1 MTRQA
6 QLRQARPRAP
16 GGEATPI
23 PGFSRR
29 APNVGELQ
37 IAPGNSGPTS
47 ASDLAGSGGRE
58 KPNAIPRGAGA
69 PEAKAGLDRQR
80 ERRSLRPGVRA

>member
-1 MTRQA
+1 MTRNAPLQRTLVA
-6 QLRQARPRAP
+6 PGRAP

-29 APNVGELQ
+29 APNVGALQ

-47 ASDLAGSGGRE
+47 APDLARSGGRE

-69 PEAKAGLDRQR
+69 AARR

>member
-1 MTRQA
+1 MNPLARTWRWRFT
-6 QLRQARPRAP
+6 LKGARPR
-16 GGEATPI
+16 GEVTPI

-29 APNVGELQ
+29 AENGGQLQ
-37 IAPGNSGPTS
+37 NASGNSGPTS
-47 ASDLAGSGGRE
+47 APGLAGSGGRE

-69 PEAKAGLDRQR
+69 RR